1 MKLIQKLKIWKELKR
16 LETRV
21 RQSPS
26 PSTFVD
32 LGQVYINLGMHER
45 TLELADEGLALF
57 PQSNELRKLR
67 RFANKTRLNNR
78 IAEVREELGG
88 TPTPDH
94 YRELATLYLELGD
107 IDAVQSTC
115 EECLRRFPG
124 DPSVHLVLARAWL
137 RIFYRDLSAR
147 AGLHAVDHLRRLLKM
162 EPKEVA
168 AHRLLAEVAFRIGA
182 GKMARRHV
190 DELFRLDAVD
200 EEVEA
205 MRDEIGQPPADSD
218 LETLFHAV
226 ERRGSLARGPVFQQR
241 AVGLPG
247 PEDGMSLVRDC
258 LAQIVAIEGVRKAA
272 YIRGAKALVRG
283 DIRDGRDAFLRIAR
297 VVARAAQRAARRMD
311 IGSFNKGVV
320 DAGDQRICLCSYGE
334 VLAAV
339 SCDAGAPTEIV
350 LDELQELVAGSLV
363 SNERVSE

>member
-1 MKLIQKLKIWKELKR
+1 MKIIQKLKIWKDLKR
-16 LETRV
+16 LEARV

-57 PQSNELRKLR
+57 PQSTELRKLR
-67 RFANKTRLNNR
+67 RFANKTRLNSR
-78 IAEVREELGG
+78 IDEVRQELTAKA
-88 TPTPDH
+88 TPEH

-107 IDAVQSTC
+107 IEAVQSAC

-147 AGLHAVDHLRRLLKM
+147 AGLQAVDHLRKLLKM
-162 EPKEVA
+162 DPEQA
-168 AHRLLAEVAFRIGA
+168 TAHRLLADVAFRIGA
-182 GKMARRHV
+182 SKMARRHI
-190 DELFRLDAVD
+190 DELYRLHAVD
-200 EEVEA
+200 EEIEA
-205 MRDEIGQPPADSD
+205 IRDEIGQPRGDEDPEA
-218 LETLFHAV
+218 LFHAV

-241 AVGLPG
+241 GGGMPG
-247 PEDGMSLVRDC
+247 PEDGMAVVRES
-258 LAQIVAIEGVRKAA
+258 LAQIVAIDGVRKAA

-283 DIRDGRDAFLRIAR
+283 DIRDGRDGFLRIAR

-320 DAGDQRICLCSYGE
+320 DAGSHRICLCSYGE

-339 SCDAGAPTEIV
+339 ACDAGAATEIV
-350 LDELQELVAGSLV
+350 LDDLQELVAGSLV
-363 SNERVSE
+363 GSERGTG